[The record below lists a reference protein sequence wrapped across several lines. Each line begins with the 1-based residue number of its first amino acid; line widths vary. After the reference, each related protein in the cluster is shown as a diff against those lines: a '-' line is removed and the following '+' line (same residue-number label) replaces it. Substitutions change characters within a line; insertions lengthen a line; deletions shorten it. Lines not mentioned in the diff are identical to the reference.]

1 MANDL
6 SAPLGRKRAAGKPA
20 NTGGFPFDLK
30 PTSIPLARIAFG
42 VTALIVVGVA
52 ARVFLVDDPMGGRP
66 VTEIAVN
73 GGNTANAIA
82 ENVATSSMVTITAEP
97 EIPATGPE
105 MPATGPGVTI
115 VGDDVPDG
123 NPVGIGLGTA
133 TADGL
138 LPDLLEETEQ
148 GAIPRIAATGET
160 PFEIYARPS
169 SITPATAGGKKLIAV
184 VVTGLGLNETGTVN
198 AIDTLPDTVTLA
210 FAPYG
215 RDLGRTVASARA
227 GGHEILLEVPLE
239 PFDYPESDP
248 GPDTLLTGQAPRDN
262 LDKLFTV
269 MAKFGGY
276 VGLIN
281 HMGARFTASTADFA
295 PVMEELG
302 ARGLGYI
309 DDGSS
314 NRSVAVQLATANRVN
329 FGRADMTLDATPSRA
344 AILDQ
349 LAELEER
356 AVQEGR
362 AIGVISALPV
372 SVQTL
377 ADWAKTAE
385 EDGFILVPVSAL
397 MKAGT

>member
-6 SAPLGRKRAAGKPA
+6 SAPLGRKRAASKPA
-20 NTGGFPFDLK
+20 NSGGFTFDLK

-52 ARVFLVDDPMGGRP
+52 ARVFLVNDPMGGRP

-73 GGNTANAIA
+73 GGNNANAIA
-82 ENVATSSMVTITAEP
+82 ENVSTTSAATSMATITAEP
-97 EIPATGPE
+97 E
-105 MPATGPGVTI
+105 MPAAGPGVTI

-123 NPVGIGLGTA
+123 NPVGIGPGTA

-160 PFEIYARPS
+160 PFQVYARPS
-169 SITPATAGGKKLIAV
+169 PITPATAGGKKLIAL

-329 FGRADMTLDATPSRA
+329 FGRADMTLDLTPSRA

-349 LAELEER
+349 LADLEAR
-356 AVQEGR
+356 AVQEGQ

-385 EDGFILVPVSAL
+385 EEGFVLVPVSAL

>member
-6 SAPLGRKRAAGKPA
+6 SAPLGRKRAAAASKPA
-20 NTGGFPFDLK
+20 AAGGGGLSFNLK
-30 PTSIPLARIAFG
+30 PTSFPLARIAFG
-42 VTALIVVGVA
+42 VTALILIGVG
-52 ARVFLVDDPMGGRP
+52 ARVFLVNDPMGGRP
-66 VTEIAVN
+66 VTTIDVN
-73 GGNTANAIA
+73 GGNNANAVA
-82 ENVATSSMVTITAEP
+82 ENVAPTSMATITAEP
-97 EIPATGPE
+97 EVPASQL
-105 MPATGPGVTI
+105 GVTI

-123 NPVGIGLGTA
+123 NPVMSGGVDMATA
-133 TADGL
+133 NADGL
-138 LPDLLEETEQ
+138 LPDLLEETDQ
-148 GAIPRIAATGET
+148 GAIPRTAATGVT
-160 PFEIYARPS
+160 PFEAYAQPS
-169 SITPATAGGKKLIAV
+169 LTPATADGKKLIAIV
-184 VVTGLGLNETGTVN
+184 MTGLGLNETGTAN
-198 AIDTLPDTVTLA
+198 AIDTLPGGVTLA

-215 RDLGRTVASARA
+215 KDLGRTVASARS

-302 ARGLGYI
+302 VRGLGYI

-314 NRSVAVQLATANRVN
+314 NRSVATQLATANGVH
-329 FGRADMTLDATPSRA
+329 FGRADLTLDQTPSKA
-344 AILDQ
+344 AILSM
-349 LAELEER
+349 LEELEQR
-356 AVQEGR
+356 ALDRGQ

-377 ADWAKTAE
+377 AEWARGAE
-385 EDGFILVPVSAL
+385 EQGFVIVPVSAL
-397 MKAGT
+397 MQSPS